1 MRFKHICLLSLA
13 ACVQGFAS
21 TPSAA
26 VSAVPAW
33 FEELPGGG
41 YSARGTEGHLVI
53 GGTEAKLAFRT
64 GKVSGDVERMGWT
77 LVGAN
82 NEAKARGGALRTA
95 KSDYF
100 IGNDRRQWRQ
110 GAAHYGEVRVP
121 EAYPGIDVVWYASG
135 KLLEYDFVVA
145 PGADP
150 KPIRFQLQGA
160 KPRLTGEGDLEYTL
174 GKVKV
179 RQGRPIAFQ
188 VVAGARK
195 PVDARYQLL
204 GDGSVKIR
212 LGRYDRRETLVIDP
226 VLSYSGYLG
235 GAGIDIATGVAIDA
249 SGAVWVAGSTSSD
262 VDSAWVKEPY
272 DTTRNGSRDAFLA
285 RMVPDA
291 AQGWKLDHW
300 SYIGGS
306 MEDDCAGLA
315 MTADGVLY
323 LAGRTYSGDFPMA
336 GNSHQTE
343 NKGDGDVFV
352 VRYNP
357 AWNGYDTL
365 EYSSYLGTAVAEVP
379 QALAAN
385 SNGWATVVGYTSAGE
400 LPAGALHSPL
410 QPSNRGGTDAFVFTF
425 NTRGAASETLLMA
438 TLYGGYGTDLAN
450 AVEMDAS
457 GRVYVSGLTMSSD
470 LPLEGPSY
478 QADYRENGDAFLV
491 ILDPSQSAFDQL
503 KYATFFG
510 GYDLDVALGMKRTED
525 GLIWLTGYTVSDD
538 FPLSPGAFQTMKM
551 GYVDAWVAAVD
562 PSKAG
567 AGFVRYSSFL
577 GGEGTDIGY
586 AVAQGP
592 GGKVTVGGYS
602 NSWDYPVKN
611 PPVSQSPN
619 AAGVDAFITSIDPAM
634 AGAGALD
641 YSALFGGKGT
651 ELVTSLA
658 TGANGAMAVAGYS
671 TSTGLPVSKP
681 GGKPNAPGLKTSFFI
696 LLNPDLKP

>member
-13 ACVQGFAS
+13 ACAQGFAS
-21 TPSAA
+21 TPSTA

-41 YSARGTEGHLVI
+41 YSARGTEGHLVL
-53 GGTEAKLAFRT
+53 GGTQAKLAFRT
-64 GKVSGDVERMGWT
+64 GKASGDVERMEWT

-82 NEAKARGGALRTA
+82 QEAKARGGALRTA

-121 EAYPGIDVVWYASG
+121 QAYPGVDVVWYASG
-135 KLLEYDFVVA
+135 RLLEYDFVVA

-160 KPRLTGEGDLEYTL
+160 NPRLTSEGDLEYDL

-179 RQGRPIAFQ
+179 RHGRPVAFQ
-188 VVAGARK
+188 FVAGVRK
-195 PVDARYQLL
+195 PVDASYKLL

-212 LGRYDRRETLVIDP
+212 LGRYDKSETLVIDP

-235 GAGIDIATGVAIDA
+235 GAGVDVATGVAIDA
-249 SGAVWVAGSTSSD
+249 SGAVWVAGSSSSD

-285 RMVPDA
+285 RMVPDEVL
-291 AQGWKLDHW
+291 GWKLDHW
-300 SYIGGS
+300 TYLGGS
-306 MEDDCAGLA
+306 MDDDCVGLV

-323 LAGRTYSGDFPMA
+323 MAGRTYSGDFPMA

-343 NKGDGDVFV
+343 NKGEGDVFV

-357 AWNGYDTL
+357 AWNGTDVL
-365 EYSSYLGTAVAEVP
+365 EYSTYLGTAVAEVP
-379 QALAAN
+379 QAVAAN
-385 SNGWATVVGYTSAGE
+385 ANGWATVVGYTSAGT
-400 LPAGALHSPL
+400 LPEGALNSPL
-410 QPSNRGGTDAFVFTF
+410 QPSNRGGTDAFIFTF
-425 NTRGAASETLLMA
+425 NTRGAAGETLLMA
-438 TLYGGYGTDLAN
+438 TLYGGYGTDIAN

-457 GRVYVSGLTMSSD
+457 GRVYAAGLTMSAD
-470 LPLEGPSY
+470 LPLDGPSY

-491 ILDPSQSAFDQL
+491 ILDPSQAAFAQL

-567 AGFVRYSSFL
+567 ADFIRYSSYL
-577 GGEGTDIGY
+577 GGEGTEVGY
-586 AVAQGP
+586 AVVQGLD
-592 GGKVTVGGYS
+592 GKVTVAGYT
-602 NSWDYPVKN
+602 NSYDYPVKN
-611 PPVSQSPN
+611 PPVSQSLD
-619 AAGVDAFITSIDPAM
+619 AANVDAFLTSLDPAI

-641 YSALFGGKGT
+641 YSALFGGRGADVIT
-651 ELVTSLA
+651 ALA
-658 TGANGAMAVAGYS
+658 TGANGAIAVAGYS
-671 TSTGLPVSKP
+671 TSTGLPIANSGV
-681 GGKPNAPGLKTSFFI
+681 KPNAAGLKTSFFI
-696 LLNPDLKP
+696 LLDADLKP